1 MTLILRYF
9 TEFGSFRGTLPKM
22 VEDIVAKSSRSL
34 YAVARPSSVCLSVTL
49 VQQNAFVSVGLT
61 LPRPRYGPG
70 LVTCGLVSI
79 TVDMR
84 PAAADADVDNVG
96 YS

>member
-1 MTLILRYF
+1 
-9 TEFGSFRGTLPKM
+9 M
-22 VEDIVAKSSRSL
+22 VEDIVVKSSRSL
-34 YAVARPSSVCLSVTL
+34 CCHRPSSVCLSVTL
-49 VQQNAFVSVGLT
+49 VQQNAFVPVGIAL
-61 LPRPRYGPG
+61 PRYGPG

-84 PAAADADVDNVG
+84 PTAADADVDNVG